1 MTLAVELLR
10 KGAYAP
16 TNFSWKINALI
27 IAAGCMI
34 YLFVIDAIIIMKR
47 HNVQ

>member
-1 MTLAVELLR
+1 MPPQIFT
-10 KGAYAP
+10 
-16 TNFSWKINALI
+16 WKISALI